1 MSLNWHESAYRYIGF
16 FSVIIY
22 LIALFGIINFNPI
35 YLTYLRT
42 ISRIYIS
49 IILITRFFPWRKYK
63 KPFTKFDRE
72 IAFYAG
78 IFLLISTGIIDYI
91 KTFIDYV

>member
-1 MSLNWHESAYRYIGF
+1 MSIKLHESIYKYLGI
-16 FSVIIY
+16 FSIIIY
-22 LIALFGIINFNPI
+22 FIALFGIINFNPI

-49 IILITRFFPWRKYK
+49 IILITKFFPWRKYK
-63 KPFTKFDRE
+63 KPFTKFDKE

-91 KTFIDYV
+91 KNYIYYI

>member
-1 MSLNWHESAYRYIGF
+1 MSLKWHESFYRNIGILSIILYI
-16 FSVIIY
+16 
-22 LIALFGIINFNPI
+22 IALFGIIKFNPI
-35 YLTYLRT
+35 YLNYLRS
-42 ISRIYIS
+42 ISRLYIS
-49 IILITRFFPWRKYK
+49 IILIIRFFPWRKYK

-91 KTFIDYV
+91 KTYVDYI